1 MKKILF
7 ITLAGFVFASC
18 NGKQSQEQVT
28 ESPAA
33 DSALVDKDSIQ
44 VVSPEEEKTEK
55 QAVRDMTFEEA
66 AGTYESLDEHMNSEA
81 RIVLMADG
89 TATWV
94 MIGSLNYTS
103 YTYTIHGNTICMKM
117 KGYETEEECYDY
129 DEDTRTLK
137 NEQGA
142 VYYRQIE
149 E

>member
-28 ESPAA
+28 ETPA
-33 DSALVDKDSIQ
+33 DSALVDADSVQ
-44 VVSPEEEKTEK
+44 VVSPEEEKTTK
-55 QAVRDMTFEEA
+55 QEVRDMTFEEA
-66 AGTYESLDEHMNSEA
+66 AGTYESLDENMNSEA

-103 YTYTIHGNTICMKM
+103 STYTIHGNTIFMKM
-117 KGYETEEECYDY
+117 KDYETEEECYDY
-129 DEDTRTLK
+129 DADTRTLK

>member
-7 ITLAGFVFASC
+7 ITLSGFVFASC
-18 NGKQSQEQVT
+18 NGKQAQEQVT
-28 ESPAA
+28 EAPA

-44 VVSPEEEKTEK
+44 VVAPEEEKTEK

-66 AGTYESLDEHMNSEA
+66 AGTYESLDENMNSEA

-103 YTYTIHGNTICMKM
+103 YTYRIQGNTICMKM
-117 KGYETEEECYDY
+117 KDYETEEECYDY
-129 DEDTRTLK
+129 DADTRTLK

>member
-7 ITLAGFVFASC
+7 ITLAGLVLASC
-18 NGKQSQEQVT
+18 NGKQPQEKVEEKVDST
-28 ESPAA
+28 VV
-33 DSALVDKDSIQ
+33 DSAEVQ
-44 VVSPEEEKTEK
+44 TPQQEKAEA
-55 QAVRDMTFEEA
+55 AVRDMTFEEA
-66 AGTYESLDEHMNSEA
+66 AGTYESLDENMNSEA

-117 KGYETEEECYDY
+117 KDYETEEDCYDY
-129 DEDTRTLK
+129 DADTRTLK

>member
-18 NGKQSQEQVT
+18 NGKQSQEQAT
-28 ESPAA
+28 ETPA
-33 DSALVDKDSIQ
+33 DSALVDADSVQ
-44 VVSPEEEKTEK
+44 VVSPEEENTAK
-55 QAVRDMTFEEA
+55 QEVRDMTFEEA
-66 AGTYESLDEHMNSEA
+66 AGTYESLDENMNSEA

-117 KGYETEEECYDY
+117 KDYETEEECYDY
-129 DEDTRTLK
+129 DADTRTLK

>member
-7 ITLAGFVFASC
+7 ITLAGLVIASC
-18 NGKQSQEQVT
+18 NGKQPQEKV
-28 ESPAA
+28 
-33 DSALVDKDSIQ
+33 
-44 VVSPEEEKTEK
+44 EEKVDSTVVDSVEVQTPQQEK
-55 QAVRDMTFEEA
+55 AEAAVRDMTFEEA
-66 AGTYESLDEHMNSEA
+66 AGTYESLDENMNSEA

-117 KGYETEEECYDY
+117 KDYETEEDCYDY
-129 DEDTRTLK
+129 DADTRTLK

>member
-1 MKKILF
+1 MNKILF
-7 ITLAGFVFASC
+7 ITLAGFIITSC
-18 NGKQSQEQVT
+18 SGKQPQEKV
-28 ESPAA
+28 
-33 DSALVDKDSIQ
+33 
-44 VVSPEEEKTEK
+44 EEKVDSTVVDSVEVQTPRQEKAKTE
-55 QAVRDMTFEEA
+55 VRDMTFEEA
-66 AGTYESLDEHMNSEA
+66 AGVYESLDDNMNAVA

-94 MIGSLNYTS
+94 MIGSLNYS
-103 YTYTIHGNTICMKM
+103 NYTYTIHGNTICMKI
-117 KGYETEEECYDY
+117 KDIETEEECYDY

>member
-1 MKKILF
+1 M
-7 ITLAGFVFASC
+7 AGFAFASC
-18 NGKQSQEQVT
+18 NGKQAQEQVT
-28 ESPAA
+28 EAPA

-55 QAVRDMTFEEA
+55 QTVRDMTFEEA
-66 AGTYESLDEHMNSEA
+66 AGTYESLDENMNSEA

-103 YTYTIHGNTICMKM
+103 YTYRIQGNTICMKM
-117 KGYETEEECYDY
+117 KDYETEEECYDY
-129 DEDTRTLK
+129 DADTRTLK

>member
-7 ITLAGFVFASC
+7 ITLAGFIITSC
-18 NGKQSQEQVT
+18 SGKQPQEKV
-28 ESPAA
+28 
-33 DSALVDKDSIQ
+33 
-44 VVSPEEEKTEK
+44 EEKVDSTVVDSVEVQTPQQEKAKTE
-55 QAVRDMTFEEA
+55 VRDMTFEEA
-66 AGTYESLDEHMNSEA
+66 AGVYESLDDDMNAVA

-89 TATWV
+89 TAT
-94 MIGSLNYTS
+94 
-103 YTYTIHGNTICMKM
+103 TIHGNTICMKI
-117 KGYETEEECYDY
+117 KDIEAEEECYDY

>member
-1 MKKILF
+1 MRKLLLIA
-7 ITLAGFVFASC
+7 LAGVVFVSC
-18 NGKQSQEQVT
+18 NSKQQQEKSAEPVDSTAVDSVQVQ
-28 ESPAA
+28 
-33 DSALVDKDSIQ
+33 IQ
-44 VVSPEEEKTEK
+44 QDEKVEK
-55 QAVRDMTFEEA
+55 EVPDMTFEEA
-66 AGTYESLDEHMNSEA
+66 AGVYESLDADMNSEA

-94 MIGSLNYTS
+94 MIGSLNYS
-103 YTYTIHGNTICMKM
+103 NYTYTIHGNTICMKL

-129 DEDTRTLK
+129 DANTRSLR